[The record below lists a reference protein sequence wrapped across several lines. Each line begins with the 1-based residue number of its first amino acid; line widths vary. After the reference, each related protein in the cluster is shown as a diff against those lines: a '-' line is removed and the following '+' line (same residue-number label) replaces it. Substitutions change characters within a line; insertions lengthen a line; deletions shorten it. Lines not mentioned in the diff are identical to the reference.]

1 MANYNQLK
9 ASISAVIKSNNRNEI
24 TGQILQNVLNQMV
37 GVIGENYQL
46 AGFATPLTNPGA
58 PDQNVFYV
66 ADQGGAYVNF
76 DNIVLDAGLSFLM
89 WKNSQWTSHTVN
101 IVTAEW
107 VEQNYV
113 SIDFFRSL
121 FRAYDVNGDEILPNN
136 PADPITEEQTVVDNI
151 KAMVG
156 FWTEQYISTLGHGT
170 GGGGGGGGG
179 ATVLDDLL
187 DVTIINPLAG
197 QGLIYNGTKWVNQ
210 SIPSGTDMATVWTAL
225 AGATN
230 QQINISHLTDALA
243 TYATQ
248 SWVNQ
253 NFITIAYFDRLF
265 RAYNGNT
272 LVSHNDTTS
281 TIDNIKA
288 MFGFWTD
295 FYFSALGIG
304 GLQSPISLASLNDI
318 TLTTPISDGQVLQY
332 NLSTGKWTNATLSL
346 TTTLGGLTDVLL
358 TSPSYGDVLL
368 YDGTRW
374 INIALKTIN
383 SQSLIGSGD
392 ISVGGGATGNYL
404 PLAGGTMVGDI
415 VMNKCSLILRTDTS
429 WSDVYRAIPF
439 STRDD
444 IREIQFVK
452 SSFEFNPNTD
462 RLKTGGLTLNNGHL
476 ILDSQQPGSSTGS
489 ATQLVFG
496 NSGTQ
501 HVVISSN
508 TGQVVINPSTSS
520 ASGHVVLGTGSNNT
534 SFQGTGKFTIGS
546 TLDQI
551 YKLNVEGDIWT
562 TSNLRAD
569 ARLYSSSAQIGGN
582 ALLNV
587 GSVSANTDYLHLY
600 VSSGT
605 SSHTYDRPLV
615 LQYGYGYVGIGV
627 EQPSY
632 KLHVSGSIYATGTIT
647 SLSDIKQKN
656 VEQYDAHLGFDEVA
670 NAPII
675 KFTWKEPKAEDKGL
689 QVGSIAQYWEKVLPE
704 AVKRDKEG
712 TLSMSYGVV
721 ALVSAIITARKVV
734 DHERRISELEKENER
749 LRTEIEQL
757 RLN

>member
-136 PADPITEEQTVVDNI
+136 PADPITEEQTVVDSI

-156 FWTEQYISTLGHGT
+156 FWTEQYISALGHGT
-170 GGGGGGGGG
+170 GGGGGGGGGG

-187 DVTIINPLAG
+187 DVTIINPLVG

-210 SIPSGTDMATVWTAL
+210 NIPSGTDMSTVWSAL

-248 SWVNQ
+248 SWVGQ
-253 NFITIAYFDRLF
+253 NYISIAYFDRLF

-288 MFGFWTD
+288 MFGFWTE
-295 FYFSALGIG
+295 FYVSALGTG
-304 GLQSPISLASLNDI
+304 GIQSPIGLASLNDVQLS
-318 TLTTPISDGQVLQY
+318 TLSDGQALVY
-332 NLSTGKWTNATLSL
+332 NATSGKWVNRSYIGNYVNSININDTTYLPSEDGRIYNVLIKELYYKTEGDSSL
-346 TTTLGGLTDVLL
+346 MGYNNQLFYGRV
-358 TSPSYGDVLL
+358 TSSSESWVNDIDSYGQFAYLNVPWTANYGLQIL
-368 YDGTRW
+368 YGVNSSIVGFRTRTGGSYSSVDLFCCTNNFSIIINGTEHNCYRVGRLIKIDLGNISGGGTSGSYLPLTGGTVNGTTN
-374 INIALKTIN
+374 INLIEFPGGQNIIN
-383 SQSLIGSGD
+383 SQNGYTLYI
-392 ISVGGGATGNYL
+392 NY
-404 PLAGGTMVGDI
+404 T
-415 VMNKCSLILRTDTS
+415 
-429 WSDVYRAIPF
+429 Y
-439 STRDD
+439 
-444 IREIQFVK
+444 
-452 SSFEFNPNTD
+452 
-462 RLKTGGLTLNNGHL
+462 NN
-476 ILDSQQPGSSTGS
+476 D
-489 ATQLVFG
+489 
-496 NSGTQ
+496 
-501 HVVISSN
+501 
-508 TGQVVINPSTSS
+508 
-520 ASGHVVLGTGSNNT
+520 VVLCRN
-534 SFQGTGKFTIGS
+534 
-546 TLDQI
+546 
-551 YKLNVEGDIWT
+551 
-562 TSNLRAD
+562 
-569 ARLYSSSAQIGGN
+569 GGR
-582 ALLNV
+582 V
-587 GSVSANTDYLHLY
+587 G
-600 VSSGT
+600 
-605 SSHTYDRPLV
+605 
-615 LQYGYGYVGIGV
+615 VGIG
-627 EQPSY
+627 PSY
-632 KLHVSGSIYATGTIT
+632 KLHVDGTIYATGSVTA
-647 SLSDIKQKN
+647 LSDARKKDVIGDKMIA
-656 VEQYDAHLGFDEVA
+656 VEQIA
-670 NAPII
+670 NAPAVQ
-675 KFTWKEPKAEDKGL
+675 FLWKGERAKEGM
-689 QVGSIAQYWEKVLPE
+689 QVGTLAQYWQGVLPE
-704 AVKRDKEG
+704 VVMDKGGE
-712 TLSMSYGVV
+712 LSMQYGVA

-734 DHERRISELEKENER
+734 DHERRISELESRLKIEN
-749 LRTEIEQL
+749 
-757 RLN
+757 

>member
-136 PADPITEEQTVVDNI
+136 PADPITEEQTVVDSI

-156 FWTEQYISTLGHGT
+156 FWTEQYISALGHGT

-187 DVTIINPLAG
+187 DVTITNPLAG

-210 SIPSGTDMATVWTAL
+210 AIPSGTDMSTVWAALGANTAE
-225 AGATN
+225 
-230 QQINISHLTDALA
+230 QINISHLATALTD
-243 TYATQ
+243 YATQ

-265 RAYNGNT
+265 RAYNGST
-272 LVSHNDTTS
+272 LVSHNDTIS

-295 FYFSALGIG
+295 FYVSALGTG
-304 GLQSPISLASLNDI
+304 GMQSPIGLASLNDVA
-318 TLTTPISDGQVLQY
+318 LTSAISDGQVLQY

-358 TSPSYGDVLL
+358 TTPTDNQTIL
-368 YDGTRW
+368 YNSVSGKWYNSD
-374 INIALKTIN
+374 LKTIN
-383 SQSLIGSGD
+383 GQSIIGSGD

-404 PLAGGTMVGDI
+404 PLAGGTMTGASPI
-415 VMNKCSLILRTDTS
+415 SFTANKIALEFRPSHSSYNSRVEYMTS
-429 WSDVYRAIPF
+429 GNEA
-439 STRDD
+439 
-444 IREIQFVK
+444 
-452 SSFEFNPNTD
+452 
-462 RLKTGGLTLNNGHL
+462 
-476 ILDSQQPGSSTGS
+476 
-489 ATQLVFG
+489 LVFSSQNSVTSYIFKCGLSISNTSDWTGITPSLQIKGQSVYINRLIANNETPSYNLFVNG
-496 NSGTQ
+496 NFRAGS
-501 HVVISSN
+501 VVIEYGNAINSIVSGNNLWINDN
-508 TGQVVINPSTSS
+508 TGNVFMC
-520 ASGHVVLGTGSNNT
+520 SGG
-534 SFQGTGKFTIGS
+534 GKVGIG
-546 TLDQI
+546 
-551 YKLNVEGDIWT
+551 
-562 TSNLRAD
+562 
-569 ARLYSSSAQIGGN
+569 YSSSSAVEYILDVNGSLRAEKLVIERSNEINSYDSSDSSSSNVHINYRRAGRVTLCYGGGN
-582 ALLNV
+582 C
-587 GSVSANTDYLHLY
+587 
-600 VSSGT
+600 
-605 SSHTYDRPLV
+605 
-615 LQYGYGYVGIGV
+615 GIGV
-627 EQPSY
+627 NTPSY
-632 KLHVSGSIYATGTIT
+632 KLHVSGTIYATGTVT
-647 SLSDIKQKN
+647 ALSDARHKDVLCDAKIG
-656 VEQYDAHLGFDEVA
+656 VEQIAC
-670 NAPII
+670 APAVQ
-675 KFTWKEPKAEDKGL
+675 FLWKGERKSEGL
-689 QVGSIAQYWEKVLPE
+689 QVGSIAQYWQTVLPE
-704 AVKRDKEG
+704 VVMDKGGE
-712 TLSMSYGVV
+712 LSMQYGVA

-734 DHERRISELEKENER
+734 DHERRIAELERENER
-749 LRTEIEQL
+749 LKTEIEQL